1 MTEEAIGAALVGVLV
16 GTALAFVV
24 LVLIGG
30 LFLRWSVR
38 AVQGFSPG
46 YGRSVLTVAV
56 ASIVGIVVSVI
67 LVAVA
72 SAAGM
77 IDPTAIDPTDADALA
92 ALAGV
97 QAMLGLANLV
107 VSWLA
112 ASLFTHLMIR
122 QPDGAAIP
130 LGRAMLAGLLYVVML
145 VALGLVIG
153 VGLVVLAIAVGVG
166 GGLD

>member
-1 MTEEAIGAALVGVLV
+1 MTPADDGS
-16 GTALAFVV
+16 TFT
-24 LVLIGG
+24 
-30 LFLRWSVR
+30 LRR
-38 AVQGFSPG
+38 
-46 YGRSVLTVAV
+46 
-56 ASIVGIVVSVI
+56 
-67 LVAVA
+67 
-72 SAAGM
+72 
-77 IDPTAIDPTDADALA
+77 
-92 ALAGV
+92 V

-166 GGLD
+166 AGLGG